1 MNMESPFYPQG
12 KDSSTAVFT
21 VYLEPILDSY
31 SKTYINVITL
41 SGMPEGPL
49 GQMVKLISLNKL
61 SPFMDMPS
69 NTTFRNSLGFGCTY
83 VLLKYP
89 KQSFGSTVKCADAYM
104 TADDIPALF
113 SYLRSHHYHIDTD
126 LTKMMNKSRAQM
138 GGISETRYS
147 GDRKMIFIVGEPT
160 VPLPTKNI

>member
-1 MNMESPFYPQG
+1 MNMESPFYPNG
-12 KDSSTAVFT
+12 YNSSQSLFT

-41 SGMPEGPL
+41 SGIPDGPL
-49 GQMVKLISLNKL
+49 GQMVKMISLPKL
-61 SPFMDMPS
+61 SSFMDMPS

-89 KQSFGSTVKCADAYM
+89 KENFGSTVKNTDAYM

-113 SYLRSHHYHIDTD
+113 AFLRSNHYHIDTD
-126 LTKMMNKSRAQM
+126 LTKMMNKSKVQM
-138 GGISETRYS
+138 GGIATTRYS
-147 GDRKMIFIVGEPT
+147 GDRKMLCIGGFA
-160 VPLPTKNI
+160 PL

>member
-1 MNMESPFYPQG
+1 MESPFYPKGQ
-12 KDSSTAVFT
+12 DTPHTIFTA
-21 VYLEPILDSY
+21 YLEPILDSY
-31 SKTYINVITL
+31 SQTYLNVITL

-49 GQMVKLISLNKL
+49 GQMVKMISLKKL

-89 KQSFGSTVKCADAYM
+89 KQYIGSTIKCADTYM
-104 TADDIPALF
+104 TADDIPAFF
-113 SYLRSHHYHIDTD
+113 SYLRSNNYHIDTD
-126 LTKMMNKSRAQM
+126 LTKMMNKSRVQM

-147 GDRKMIFIVGEPT
+147 GDRKMLCIVGEP
-160 VPLPTKNI
+160 

>member
-1 MNMESPFYPQG
+1 MMNMESPFYPKG
-12 KDSSTAVFT
+12 IDSSTDVFT
-21 VYLEPILDSY
+21 AYLEPILDSY
-31 SKTYINVITL
+31 SQTYLNVITL

-49 GQMVKLISLNKL
+49 GQMVKLISLKKL

-69 NTTFRNSLGFGCTY
+69 NTTFRNSLGVGCTY

-89 KQSFGSTVKCADAYM
+89 KQYSTIKCRDTYM
-104 TADDIPALF
+104 TADDIPAFF
-113 SYLRSHHYHIDTD
+113 SYLRSHNYHIDTD

-147 GDRKMIFIVGEPT
+147 GDRKMICIGA
-160 VPLPTKNI
+160 LLL

>member
-1 MNMESPFYPQG
+1 MMNIESPFYPKG
-12 KDSSTAVFT
+12 SDTSNTVFT
-21 VYLEPILDSY
+21 IYLEPILDSY

-41 SGMPEGPL
+41 SGIPTGPL
-49 GQMVKLISLNKL
+49 GQMVKLISLPKL
-61 SPFMDMPS
+61 SPFMNMPS

-83 VLLKYP
+83 VLMKYP
-89 KQSFGSTVKCADAYM
+89 KESFGSTVKNADAYM

-113 SYLRSHHYHIDTD
+113 AFLRSNNYNIDTD

-147 GDRKMIFIVGEPT
+147 GDRKMICIGS
-160 VPLPTKNI
+160 LLS